1 MQVIMKKSDA
11 EALQR
16 VRWEHMGR
24 WLSLAFR
31 YYDEAVVRRMN
42 EHGFTDIRLVH
53 ASLIRCM
60 DAEGTR
66 LTEIADRAG
75 MHKQAIGQLVKECE
89 QTGYVERRP
98 DPVDGRAQLIC
109 FTKRGL
115 KLLKVLG
122 EIHAASEADF
132 VAIIGADRIGAFK
145 KAVHRVAEVQ
155 RRAEAARHDSL
166 EVPEPNGVRRKRG
179 RPPKS
184 RASKSTRK

>member
-1 MQVIMKKSDA
+1 MKKSDA
-11 EALQR
+11 ESLQR
-16 VRWEHMGR
+16 VRWENMGR

-31 YYDEAVVRRMN
+31 YYDETVVRRMN
-42 EHGFTDIRLVH
+42 EHGFTDIRFVH
-53 ASLIRCM
+53 TSLIRCM

-89 QTGYVERRP
+89 QTGFVERRP

-132 VAIIGADRIGAFK
+132 VAIIGAGGFGAFK

-155 RRAEAARHDSL
+155 RRAEAARHDTL
-166 EVPEPNGVRRKRG
+166 EVAESNGVRRKRG
-179 RPPKS
+179 RPPKV
-184 RASKSTRK
+184 RISKSARK

>member
-1 MQVIMKKSDA
+1 MKKSEA
-11 EALQR
+11 EALKR
-16 VRWEHMGR
+16 VRWEQMGR

-42 EHGFTDIRLVH
+42 EHGFTDIRVVH
-53 ASLIRCM
+53 TSLIRCM

-66 LTEIADRAG
+66 LTDIADRAG

-115 KLLKVLG
+115 KLLKALA
-122 EIHAASEADF
+122 EIHADSENDF
-132 VAIIGADRIGAFK
+132 VEIIGADRIGPFK
-145 KAVHRVAEVQ
+145 RALHRVAEIQ
-155 RRAEAARHDSL
+155 RRAEAARHD
-166 EVPEPNGVRRKRG
+166 VPKMAPPNGARRKRG

-184 RASKSTRK
+184 RASKSMRKS